1 MRGFAESL
9 IATVGSAGPVFVYT
23 GFEKRVLADLAGQ
36 LPDLAPSLEA
46 LIERL
51 VDLHPLTRDNYYHP
65 DMRGSWSIKHVLP
78 TIAPELKY
86 GDLGAVQEG
95 NAASDAFLELLDA
108 ATADDRRA
116 GLRQDLLRYC
126 RLDTEALLRLRRFLS
141 EAA

>member
-1 MRGFAESL
+1 M
-9 IATVGSAGPVFVYT
+9 
-23 GFEKRVLADLAGQ
+23 
-36 LPDLAPSLEA
+36 
-46 LIERL
+46 
-51 VDLHPLTRDNYYHP
+51 
-65 DMRGSWSIKHVLP
+65 LP

-95 NAASDAFLELLDA
+95 NAASDAFLELLNA

-141 EAA
+141 EAP